1 MAFYLNFEAPST
13 RTKHKISEL
22 NFLQFKELN
31 KYILNNNDLLLEKY
45 IDEIIENNL
54 EFKTDIREFTNYD
67 KFCLMVLQRIICI
80 APDLE
85 FSEKNQTHRLPLTN
99 FLKQI
104 FEFNTQFKKIL
115 TMDNITVELGLPTHF
130 VYDNFLD
137 LTTYIIQQIKFE
149 NETINFNAL
158 QDNEKDEV
166 LKLLPA
172 SVIFEIKNF
181 YETIVENFKQIKFK
195 LPTINENIELNP
207 FNQSLLDIIKYFFKT
222 NLTSLYEMQYFIV
235 SKIFYTPEYVDK
247 NTFVEN
253 IMLLNLFE
261 KEQKKVEEQQNKQN
275 QPNIPGKL

>member
-130 VYDNFLD
+130 VYDNF
-137 LTTYIIQQIKFE
+137 
-149 NETINFNAL
+149 
-158 QDNEKDEV
+158 
-166 LKLLPA
+166 
-172 SVIFEIKNF
+172 
-181 YETIVENFKQIKFK
+181 
-195 LPTINENIELNP
+195 
-207 FNQSLLDIIKYFFKT
+207 
-222 NLTSLYEMQYFIV
+222 
-235 SKIFYTPEYVDK
+235 
-247 NTFVEN
+247 
-253 IMLLNLFE
+253 
-261 KEQKKVEEQQNKQN
+261 
-275 QPNIPGKL
+275 